1 MAAAL
6 GLFNRAALHSF
17 CILDF
22 WAVLICVYIVVIL
35 VCTPKDKLFGH
46 IASPL
51 FNLPIPRAV
60 SRFFALALPYTVN
73 TNYIIREVST
83 MSVIIRPQLPP
94 KHGRRKRPKNRI
106 VKRSRT
112 FLCNLLLELQP

>member
-1 MAAAL
+1 MACLL

-17 CILDF
+17 CIFDF
-22 WAVLICVYIVVIL
+22 RAVLICVYIVVIF
-35 VCTPKDKLFGH
+35 VCTPKYKLFGH

-51 FNLPIPRAV
+51 FNLSIPRAV

-73 TNYIIREVST
+73 INYIIREVST